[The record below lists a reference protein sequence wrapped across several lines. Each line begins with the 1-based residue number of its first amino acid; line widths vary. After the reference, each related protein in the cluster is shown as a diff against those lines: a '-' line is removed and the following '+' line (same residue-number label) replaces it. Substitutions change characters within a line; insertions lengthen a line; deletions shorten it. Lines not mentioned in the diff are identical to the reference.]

1 MGLKSGTFTHI
12 FIDEAGQSTEPDIL
26 LPLCMCLVIRFL
38 KNIFIVT
45 TDFTAFL
52 DPYRD
57 GQVILAG
64 DPKQLGPVVMSL
76 LAKHSGGLGLSMLYR
91 FINYPSY
98 LRDTDMFPEH
108 NGYNQKLITH
118 LVQNYRSLPEIMLN
132 YNKLFYESL
141 LVSTVSNDN
150 T

>member
-1 MGLKSGTFTHI
+1 M
-12 FIDEAGQSTEPDIL
+12 
-26 LPLCMCLVIRFL
+26 
-38 KNIFIVT
+38 
-45 TDFTAFL
+45 

-76 LAKHSGGLGLSMLYR
+76 LAKRSGGLELSMLSR

-108 NGYNQKLITH
+108 NGYNPKLITH
-118 LVQNYRSLPEIMLN
+118 LVQNYRSLPEIMFN
-132 YNKLFYESL
+132 FNKLFYKSL
-141 LVSTVSNDN
+141 LVPTVSNDN
-150 T
+150 TSCIR